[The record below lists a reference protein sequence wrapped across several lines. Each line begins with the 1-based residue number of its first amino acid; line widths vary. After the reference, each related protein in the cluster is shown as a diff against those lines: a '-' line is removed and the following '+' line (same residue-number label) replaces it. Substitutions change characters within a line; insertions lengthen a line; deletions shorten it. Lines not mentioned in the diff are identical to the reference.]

1 MKVVPGL
8 SFIVSF
14 VLLSGNIA
22 AAEDVKPGGI
32 TVLQEPAATMTY
44 GRMAKIKAAVEALDL
59 DAREITLKG
68 RKGRSVTLHVE
79 ERVKNLP
86 EVQIGD
92 EVTVRYYES
101 VALEL
106 RKAQEGDAAAP
117 DEAAAKSAEPG
128 KKMGAAAVKTL
139 TIIADVDAVSPKG
152 KTVTLKGPN
161 GDFVDLYVRD
171 LKVLESV
178 AAGDKVIATFTEA
191 AAVSVETPKEKEPKT
206 KKKKK
211 K

>member
-1 MKVVPGL
+1 M
-8 SFIVSF
+8 SF